1 MTRVRVHALVRAALL
16 APPAPLALTLSLCP
30 TAQAL
35 LAALAACAPSRA
47 AAAAPYCA
55 LYGTC
60 RPAGGDAFTP
70 RSVNCANAP
79 GAVPPATPDFNL
91 TACPEYQGA
100 ACCNEAQVRRRRAR
114 YAREGRRSALRA
126 ALCRLRADAA
136 AGAQHAALRDNL
148 GHAALLFGRC
158 PACAEDFRRLWCAF
172 TCSPQQVR
180 RVASRGICCA
190 RRLRLT

>member
-1 MTRVRVHALVRAALL
+1 VLV
-16 APPAPLALTLSLCP
+16 S
-30 TAQAL
+30 
-35 LAALAACAPSRA
+35 AALAACSPCRA

-100 ACCNEAQVRRRRAR
+100 ACCNEAQARRRRAR
-114 YAREGRRSALRA
+114 YAGGEALGAARGLRPCTALR
-126 ALCRLRADAA
+126 
-136 AGAQHAALRDNL
+136 
-148 GHAALLFGRC
+148 
-158 PACAEDFRRLWCAF
+158 
-172 TCSPQQVR
+172 
-180 RVASRGICCA
+180 
-190 RRLRLT
+190 